1 AQNLRLEFGAMTP
14 AHDLLGVFHGVHL
27 NSLVDTILAAYTA
40 EFKKGVAGRL
50 LCSEF
55 GLQIRVRF
63 ARKIFMTF

>member
-50 LCSEF
+50 RLIQTSHCATSS
-55 GLQIRVRF
+55 I
-63 ARKIFMTF
+63 

>member
-1 AQNLRLEFGAMTP
+1 QNLRLEFGAMTP

-50 LCSEF
+50 
-55 GLQIRVRF
+55 
-63 ARKIFMTF
+63 RKAFRHRLPRRRTAVH

>member
-50 LCSEF
+50 PGSSS
-55 GLQIRVRF
+55 VRRS
-63 ARKIFMTF
+63 AGVRH